1 MSSFGLLT
9 AVLAQ
14 AFKIDQPSVQ
24 IPVLTNRWTVGI
36 FFLIHIIFGSFTMG
50 SLVLGPSFEW
60 IGVARHD
67 ARFERYARALGNVN
81 VKIFSLGATLGGFA
95 VIVVTALYPKFFVT
109 LITIFFWP
117 AVLAFSIW
125 FLTLIGLLTYNLR
138 WDRFAGRK
146 GAHIAIGYFTAFT
159 EHIFLFIIVALDSY
173 LLTPGTGRGAGAFFN
188 PSYWPE
194 LGHRFIG
201 NLSWA
206 SFFIAAVAA
215 IYAAASRLPADRWYH
230 HWAART
236 SLVVGF
242 LTLVP
247 QIVLGAVFV
256 ESVKQ
261 ASPGAFQY
269 SMQGPFAWLWL
280 VQAAFLSILLV
291 GSNLYFWQARPS
303 SPGLT
308 LTTLVV
314 LASLVT
320 MAPAFLFPRGL
331 FWLRYLALALAVL
344 LSLVHWFASRPRVRP
359 LSQDLRRS
367 SQVTLAVT
375 GVSAMLLFLLMG
387 VIRTTARSDYTI
399 YGQLKETDSYGIFQ
413 APSKGYYP

>member
-1 MSSFGLLT
+1 VSGAAQGLIL
-9 AVLAQ
+9 LAQ
-14 AFKIDQPSVQ
+14 SFKIDQPSVQ
-24 IPVLTNRWTVGI
+24 IPLITNRWTVGI

-60 IGVARHD
+60 VGLARGD
-67 ARFERYARALGNVN
+67 ARFERLARALGNVN

-95 VIVVTALYPKFFVT
+95 VLVVTALYPRFFVS

-117 AVLAFSIW
+117 AVVAFSIW

-138 WDRFAGRK
+138 WDRFAARK
-146 GAHIAIGYFTAFT
+146 PLHIAIGYFTALT

-173 LLTPGTGRGAGAFFN
+173 LLTPGTGQGPGAFFN

-194 LGHRFIG
+194 LGHRFVG

-206 SFFIAAVAA
+206 AFFIAAVAA

-242 LTLVP
+242 LTLLP
-247 QIVLGAVFV
+247 QVVLGAVFV
-256 ESVKQ
+256 ESVKHG
-261 ASPGAFQY
+261 SPGAFQY
-269 SMQGPFAWLWL
+269 SMQGPYAWLWL
-280 VQAAFLSILLV
+280 IQAAFVSILLV

-303 SPGLT
+303 SPGLA

-320 MAPAFLFPRGL
+320 MAPAGLFPKGL
-331 FWLRYLALALAVL
+331 FWLRYIALAAAAVL
-344 LSLVHWFASRPRVRP
+344 SLLHWLLSRPRVRAV
-359 LSQDLRRS
+359 SQDLRRS

-375 GVSAMLLFLLMG
+375 GASALLLFLLMG

-399 YGQLKETDSYGIFQ
+399 YGQMKESDSYGIFQ
-413 APSKGYYP
+413 PSKGFYP

>member
-1 MSSFGLLT
+1 MSLAASGI
-9 AVLAQ
+9 AWLAQ
-14 AFKIDQPSVQ
+14 SFKIDQPSVQ
-24 IPVLTNRWTVGI
+24 IPFITNRWTVGI

-50 SLVLGPSFEW
+50 SLVLGPTFEW
-60 IGVARHD
+60 IGLARRD
-67 ARFERYARALGNVN
+67 PRFERYARALGNVN

-95 VIVVTALYPKFFVT
+95 VIVVTGLYPKFFVI
-109 LITIFFWP
+109 LITTFFWP
-117 AVLAFSIW
+117 AVIAFSIW
-125 FLTLIGLLTYNLR
+125 FLTLIGLLTYNLG
-138 WDRFAGRK
+138 WDRFASRK
-146 GAHIAIGYFTAFT
+146 GRHIAIGYFTALT
-159 EHIFLFIIVALDSY
+159 EHIFLFIIVALDSF
-173 LLTPGTGRGAGAFFN
+173 LLTPGTARGAGAFFN

-215 IYAAASRLPADRWYH
+215 IYAAASRLPADRLYH

-242 LTLVP
+242 LTLIP
-247 QIVLGAVFV
+247 QIALGAVFV

-269 SMQGPFAWLWL
+269 SMEGPFAWLWL
-280 VQAAFLSILLV
+280 VQATFLAILLV

-303 SPGLT
+303 PPGLA
-308 LTTLVV
+308 LTVIVV
-314 LASLVT
+314 VASLLT
-320 MAPAFLFPRGL
+320 MLPSALYPKGV
-331 FWLRYLALALAVL
+331 FWLRYIALTVAVL
-344 LSLVHWFASRPRVRP
+344 LSLVHWLVSRPRPRAVP
-359 LSQDLRRS
+359 QALRRS

-399 YGQLKETDSYGIFQ
+399 YGQLKESNSYGIFQ
-413 APSKGYYP
+413 APNKGYYP